1 MPEMKIKIEKD
12 GPYVVT
18 GGVPISEQIIV
29 PRGRGYVLKEGRK
42 LPQNEE
48 YRLCRCGRSGN
59 QPFCDDAHE
68 GCEFD
73 GTETASQRPYAER
86 IYAKLE
92 GPDLDL
98 LDDRRCAFLRFCHRD
113 TGSVWALT
121 RNSDDPEYRREAILA
136 AYECPAGRLT
146 ATDKE
151 GQPYDEPHD
160 PAIEIL
166 EDPERGV
173 SGPIYVKG
181 GIPIELADGSVYPA
195 QNRVTLCR
203 CGASSDKP
211 FCDAAHVTIGFRDG
225 AVTEIPKG
233 EDSDEGSGI

>member
-1 MPEMKIKIEKD
+1 MPDRKIKIETD

-18 GGVPISEQIIV
+18 GNVPISEQIV
-29 PRGRGYVLKEGRK
+29 TPQGKGYILKEGRK
-42 LPQNEE
+42 LPQADT
-48 YRLCRCGRSGN
+48 YRLCRCGRSKD

-73 GTETASQRPYAER
+73 GTETASKKPYDER
-86 IYAKLE
+86 IVSTLE
-92 GPDLDL
+92 GPDLNL
-98 LDDRRCAFLRFCHRD
+98 LDDRRCAFLRFCHRNS
-113 TGSVWALT
+113 GNVWSLT
-121 RNSDDPEYRREAILA
+121 RSSDDPFMRDEAILA

-151 GQPYDEPHD
+151 GNAYDEPHE

-166 EDPERGV
+166 QDPERRV

-181 GIPIELADGSVYPA
+181 GVPIESSDGSLYPV

-203 CGASSDKP
+203 CGASSNKP
-211 FCDAAHVTIGFRDG
+211 FCDAAHVTVGFQDG
-225 AVTEIPKG
+225 AVPEIPERG
-233 EDSDEGSGI
+233 E